1 MVSSPTTCKA
11 TAAASL
17 LSAVPAISTIRW
29 SNVGLCGWPSIF
41 RTGRRGKKI
50 PTACRAMSHRLDQVR
65 GPAAD
70 LNATLA
76 VLQFAPP
83 TTAGTSMF
91 RAERLGLTLRR
102 RLDDPTYQR
111 LGSNGS

>member
-1 MVSSPTTCKA
+1 
-11 TAAASL
+11 
-17 LSAVPAISTIRW
+17 
-29 SNVGLCGWPSIF
+29 
-41 RTGRRGKKI
+41 
-50 PTACRAMSHRLDQVR
+50 MSHRLDQVR